1 MKKIIAVICFL
12 VLLSSLTI
20 LNSCKKDDTTPT
32 TTTTLKYGTVTF
44 DYARSP
50 HTDNSVTINNQT
62 QTGTDNRSGVVC
74 GEISPYCATFVLP
87 VGTYTFTWTSGIVGY
102 SGPNSVTVIDGSCN
116 LVEW

>member
-20 LNSCKKDDTTPT
+20 LNSCKKDDTTP

-102 SGPNSVTVIDGSCN
+102 SGPNSITVIDGSCN